1 MWDLIDAV
9 THHMKTYS
17 ILLLAALASTGSAYG
32 AAFTS
37 GNLVVERVGDGS
49 TALTSAATAVSVDE
63 FTTSGSSVQTL
74 NLPTGGASQVTDSG
88 SATSNGYLN
97 FYNGYLGISGYNVEP
112 GTASVAASNTKVG
125 TIYGSDGNVASR
137 TEFPTGGR
145 SGTPP
150 SPFSGNNL
158 RSVIPTGAS
167 TFYATGTSSGS
178 PNTGGAYYYDGSA
191 FTQVSSTVTG
201 QPINLRNVEIY
212 GGQLYASSG
221 ASTGLGIFA
230 IGSGLPTASAQTS
243 SLTIDMGTGAS
254 PYGFVMFDTNAD
266 TTLDTAFIADDRTVT
281 GGGLNKW
288 TFDGTTWSKSYSLLL
303 NSTGNAFAST
313 GNGLLGL
320 RGLAGSY
327 DSGTDAFSL
336 YATTT
341 ETSNNRLVQ
350 IVDSGTT
357 PTSWTQLATAGTN
370 NAFRGVDVIT
380 TAIPEPSTFAAI
392 LGGVALLGVATR
404 RRRSV

>member
-1 MWDLIDAV
+1 
-9 THHMKTYS
+9 MKTYS

>member
-1 MWDLIDAV
+1 VWDLIDAV